1 MAINMNKG
9 KEAFRN
15 NLYALKLMWK
25 ICPAQVIHKAIV
37 QFVGYFEWLF
47 YSAFFMRYV
56 INALETEQEFS
67 AIMTFVG
74 ITVAVFASISLY
86 NSFVN
91 GRIEPITQVIVNKG
105 LNLLLFRKS
114 RNVELSCFEDDEFY
128 NKYTLAMDKAP
139 ERLIETVNNIWGMAF
154 GVFATAISFYLLYDV
169 DKWSLVFVLF
179 PVIGNFVFNKV
190 IAKIEFDRNK
200 DMAPHNRKMAYVN
213 PSLPRRELG

>member
-1 MAINMNKG
+1 MNKG

-56 INALETEQEFS
+56 INALETAQEFS

-128 NKYTLAMDKAP
+128 NKYTLAMDPAGRK
-139 ERLIETVNNIWGMAF
+139 RFLR
-154 GVFATAISFYLLYDV
+154 SDV
-169 DKWSLVFVLF
+169 
-179 PVIGNFVFNKV
+179 
-190 IAKIEFDRNK
+190 
-200 DMAPHNRKMAYVN
+200 
-213 PSLPRRELG
+213 PSLLEKSDRGTRE